1 MIIRGTTQMQL
12 FAIPFDWY
20 EVVKLYVTYSQAGE
34 VVLEKTIG
42 EMTYIPEQECVAVP
56 LSQEDTLS
64 FNKIGVTPTPAQSMI
79 YIQLRALMSDG
90 RVYASIPLKERV
102 YDSLKDGVIE
112 L

>member
-12 FAIPFDWY
+12 FSIPFDWY
-20 EVVKLYVTYSQAGE
+20 EVAKLYVTYSQAGE

-42 EMTYIPEQECVAVP
+42 EMTYIPEQECIAVP
-56 LSQEDTLS
+56 LTQEDTLA
-64 FNKIGVTPTPAQSMI
+64 FNKVGMTPTPAQSLV
-79 YIQLRALMSDG
+79 YIQIRALLTDG
-90 RVYASIPLKERV
+90 RVYASVPLKERT